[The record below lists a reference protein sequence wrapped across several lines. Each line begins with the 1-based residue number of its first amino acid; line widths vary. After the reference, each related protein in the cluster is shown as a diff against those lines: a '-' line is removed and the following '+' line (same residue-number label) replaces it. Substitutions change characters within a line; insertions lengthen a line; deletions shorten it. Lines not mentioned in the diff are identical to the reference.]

1 MKKTVYLLGLTL
13 LCGFPAQAQETAE
26 PSVLALPQ
34 ENDAQGLAENTEISA
49 AQALPTVNTP
59 AEEEQTIFFS
69 DDLLEEVDQ
78 ELNAPLFAS
87 EKEAPK
93 PAAANVP
100 TVKMPEEIKVPEIKK
115 APAPQLQSTEADILP
130 AENIAEP
137 QTVSEKPLPSSD
149 DISEPEA
156 PSPAA
161 VEEVPQIREES
172 APEVKKAPQEDNTP
186 ATEEVK
192 ADIKELPIEKE
203 IPQDVQNSIS
213 SEPEPAPQEI
223 KQEAPKEQESP
234 EISSS
239 NPEMPEIKAAASAP
253 ETPDIISEQ
262 PEPRPE
268 TPAAPKPSGKATPKK
283 NAFSLDENALLQ
295 SQTQSNSYSLD
306 SSALSGSFLKN
317 DSLSPS
323 VLNRSIVNIS
333 PEQRAK
339 MMMKKKYDEMDANQD
354 GMVSENE
361 FVEYKTKE
369 ARKIAHQVFKQIDR
383 NDDKMLSQYE
393 YGLLM
398 DKMIENYIKQPKKK

>member
-34 ENDAQGLAENTEISA
+34 ENDAQDLAENTEISA
-49 AQALPTVNTP
+49 EQALPTANTP

-130 AENIAEP
+130 AGNIAEQ

-203 IPQDVQNSIS
+203 IPQGVQNSVS

-223 KQEAPKEQESP
+223 KQEAPKEQESL
-234 EISSS
+234 
-239 NPEMPEIKAAASAP
+239 EIKATASAP

-262 PEPRPE
+262 PEPSPE
-268 TPAAPKPSGKATPKK
+268 TPAAPKPSEKAAPKK

-295 SQTQSNSYSLD
+295 SQTQSNSYSPD

-317 DSLSPS
+317 DALSPS

-398 DKMIENYIKQPKKK
+398 DKMIENYIKQPQKK

>member
-49 AQALPTVNTP
+49 EQALPTANTP

-93 PAAANVP
+93 PASANVP

-130 AENIAEP
+130 AENIAEQ

-156 PSPAA
+156 PSPAV

-192 ADIKELPIEKE
+192 ADIKELPTEKE
-203 IPQDVQNSIS
+203 IPQDVQNSVS

-239 NPEMPEIKAAASAP
+239 NQEMPEIKAAASAP

-268 TPAAPKPSGKATPKK
+268 TPAAPKPSEKAAPKK

-317 DSLSPS
+317 DALSPS

>member
-49 AQALPTVNTP
+49 EQALPTANTP

-93 PAAANVP
+93 PASANVP

-130 AENIAEP
+130 AENIAEQ
-137 QTVSEKPLPSSD
+137 QTVSEKPLSSSD

-172 APEVKKAPQEDNTP
+172 APEIKKAPQEDNTP

-223 KQEAPKEQESP
+223 KQEAPKEQEIP

-239 NPEMPEIKAAASAP
+239 NQEMPEIKAAASAP

-268 TPAAPKPSGKATPKK
+268 TPAAPKPSEKAAPKK

-317 DSLSPS
+317 DALSPS

-398 DKMIENYIKQPKKK
+398 DKMIENYIKQPQKK